1 MSNNVNIT
9 LLPCDFALVS
19 SRFYPANVSS
29 SVVTVFILRTV
40 VSVINCPLVIFLNAL
55 VIVAVKT
62 KRQLRTK
69 SNIILACLA
78 TTDLAV
84 GLFSQPLQIAS
95 YSFVIQVEAHNSQFC
110 TLNGVTI
117 AVSTT
122 CLLASLFHLFLMS
135 AERYIAIKH
144 PFTYDNQVTTV
155 RLLVGSG
162 VAWITAIVLPFD
174 IIGKANETFQMKLE
188 ISIVLYILITAMI
201 YFNVVIYKEV
211 RRNEKQIISNQ
222 VSLEVKE
229 KMLKNKKSFYTS
241 LVIILTIF
249 LCFIPTNICL
259 NVFDFFSDRIPND
272 VNEMVRSLVTL
283 LPFLNSLCNPLIYV
297 IRIRYFRVALIQLL
311 FRKNPTQA
319 EELENWIFGLRQ
331 NRIIAIVEQRETR
344 ASREEDEQQAIPNGP
359 ATMLE
364 TQPQAES

>member
-1 MSNNVNIT
+1 MSNNADIT
-9 LLPCDFALVS
+9 LLPCDFALVPS
-19 SRFYPANVSS
+19 FYPANVSS

-40 VSVINCPLVIFLNAL
+40 VNTINCPLVILLNAL

-69 SNIILACLA
+69 SNIILVCLA
-78 TTDLAV
+78 TTDLSV
-84 GLFSQPLQIAS
+84 GLLSQPLQIAS
-95 YSFVIQVEAHNSQFC
+95 FSFMIQGEANNSQFC

-117 AVSTT
+117 AVSMT

-144 PFTYDNQVTTV
+144 PFIHDNQVTSV

-174 IIGKANETFQMKLE
+174 LIGKPNETFVLKLE
-188 ISIVLYILITAMI
+188 ISIVLYILIPAMI

-211 RRNEKQIISNQ
+211 RRNEREIMSNQ
-222 VSLEVKE
+222 VSLQAKE
-229 KMLKNKKSFYTS
+229 KIIKNKKSFYTS
-241 LVIILTIF
+241 LVIILTIC

-259 NVFDFFSDRIPND
+259 HVLDYFTDRIPND
-272 VNEMVRSLVTL
+272 DRGMVISFVTL

-297 IRIRYFRVALIQLL
+297 LRIRYFRVALIQLL

-319 EELENWIFGLRQ
+319 EELENWIFGSRQ
-331 NRIIAIVEQRETR
+331 NRVIPIAEQRET
-344 ASREEDEQQAIPNGP
+344 GG
-359 ATMLE
+359 
-364 TQPQAES
+364 